1 MSKST
6 YRENERLRKMQER
19 IDAKEQALKLK
30 NARRRAMDYI
40 NARAVYG
47 ESPAVLLRHAEECIW
62 VTTGTS
68 TLSADDLRLY
78 SATPDASFQSF
89 HIVLDVLQ
97 DLGLVSRVHPV
108 DGLPEH
114 MVIEL
119 ADGGGW
125 LYYGPDGGLRTLTKA
140 QARHYLASEAERHVE
155 EGVWA

>member
-1 MSKST
+1 MSKSI

-19 IDAKEQALKLK
+19 IDAKSAELQHRTRQINEKRALC
-30 NARRRAMDYI
+30 
-40 NARAVYG
+40 G
-47 ESPAVLLRHAEECIW
+47 ESPAALLGHAEECIW

-68 TLSADDLRLY
+68 TLSTDDLRLY
-78 SATPDASFQSF
+78 SATPDLSFQGF